1 MDYIAGMSS
10 AQGLSQKYSD
20 DLATRASEI
29 SSAKAN
35 YAELGSQYHQ
45 QLSTYKNMFDKPFET
60 LGEVAGE
67 YVAGKA
73 IGLAKS
79 KYLAYKQG
87 KAKAQ
92 QDAEVANNDDVA
104 PSTSS
109 SASAETSSEN
119 IAPEPDINAGIEGT
133 ELSEM
138 SSVPV
143 RSAEM
148 GTSTEGLGESSAE
161 TASQTASQAGLEAD
175 SGARGAL
182 SATDVESLTE
192 PSISASSGTSMGTS
206 TTTDAVA
213 DTPSL
218 PDAPSSAVAD
228 TASASTSTAST
239 TTSAVAETGESV
251 GEKVA
256 TDAVEDTALDATGLG
271 EILMAGQVAD
281 AVGHFFKNIFD
292 PHKPKPPPPPTL
304 PPVQQANFIQAS
316 VQQGT

>member
-60 LGEVAGE
+60 LGEVGGE
-67 YVAGKA
+67 YIATKA
-73 IGLAKS
+73 IGMARS

-109 SASAETSSEN
+109 SASAESSSEN
-119 IAPEPDINAGIEGT
+119 IAPEPDMNAGIEGT
-133 ELSEM
+133 EMSEM
-138 SSVPV
+138 SSVPT

-161 TASQTASQAGLEAD
+161 TASQTASQAGLEVD

-213 DTPSL
+213 DAPSL

-228 TASASTSTAST
+228 TTETA
-239 TTSAVAETGESV
+239 TSAVVKTGESV
-251 GEKVA
+251 GEKIG

-271 EILMAGQVAD
+271 EVLMVGQVAD

-292 PHKPKPPPPPTL
+292 PHKPKPPPPPTM

>member
-1 MDYIAGMSS
+1 MDFIAGMNSGAS
-10 AQGLSQKYSD
+10 LSQRYTD

-29 SSAKAN
+29 ASAKAN
-35 YAELGSQYHQ
+35 FAELGSQYKE
-45 QLSTYKNMFDKPFET
+45 QLTNYKNMMDKPFET
-60 LGEVAGE
+60 LGSVAGE

-73 IGLAKS
+73 FGLAKS

-92 QDAEVANNDDVA
+92 QEAEVANNNDVA
-104 PSTSS
+104 PSPSS
-109 SASAETSSEN
+109 SASAERSSEN

-138 SSVPV
+138 SSVPI

-148 GTSTEGLGESSAE
+148 GTSTEGLGESSTQ

-175 SGARGAL
+175 SGARGTL
-182 SATDVESLTE
+182 SATDVENLTE

-206 TTTDAVA
+206 TTTDAV
-213 DTPSL
+213 DT
-218 PDAPSSAVAD
+218 
-228 TASASTSTAST
+228 SASTSASSAST
-239 TTSAVAETGESV
+239 AVGDVAKSGESV

-256 TDAVEDTALDATGLG
+256 SDAVEDTTLDATGLG
-271 EILMAGQVAD
+271 EVLMVGQVAD
-281 AVGHFFKNIFD
+281 AVGHWFSHLFEKRS
-292 PHKPKPPPPPTL
+292 KPTPPPTPAPPPP
-304 PPVQQANFIQAS
+304 QQANFIQAS

>member
-1 MDYIAGMSS
+1 MDFIAGMDAGSS
-10 AQGLSQKYSD
+10 LSQRYTD

-29 SSAKAN
+29 ASAKAN
-35 YAELGSQYHQ
+35 YAELGSQYKEQ
-45 QLSTYKNMFDKPFET
+45 ITNYKNMIDRPFET
-60 LGEVAGE
+60 LGTVAGE

-73 IGLAKS
+73 FGLAKS

-92 QDAEVANNDDVA
+92 QDAEVANNNDVA

-109 SASAETSSEN
+109 TASAETSSEN
-119 IAPEPDINAGIEGT
+119 LAPEPDMNVGMEGT

-161 TASQTASQAGLEAD
+161 SASQTASQAGLEAD
-175 SGARGAL
+175 SGARGTL
-182 SATDVESLTE
+182 SATDVENLTE
-192 PSISASSGTSMGTS
+192 PSISSSSGTSMGTS
-206 TTTDAVA
+206 TTTDAV
-213 DTPSL
+213 DT
-218 PDAPSSAVAD
+218 SAS
-228 TASASTSTAST
+228 ASASTTAST
-239 TTSAVAETGESV
+239 TSSAVGDVAKTGESV

-256 TDAVEDTALDATGLG
+256 GDAVEDTALDATGLG
-271 EILMAGQVAD
+271 EVLMVGQVAD
-281 AVGHFFKNIFD
+281 AVGHWFAHLFEHKS
-292 PHKPKPPPPPTL
+292 KPKPPPAPSP
-304 PPVQQANFIQAS
+304 PPVQQANFIQSS